1 MARDVL
7 EPPLQLQLSDIPASK
22 SLVVAEVSGTS
33 AGKPVQ
39 GTLSATNFD
48 KKGFCVSTMLVS

>member
-1 MARDVL
+1 MPTDR
-7 EPPLQLQLSDIPASK
+7 
-22 SLVVAEVSGTS
+22 SLVVGEVTGTS
-33 AGKPVQ
+33 AGKPVE